1 MLLGDLLKF
10 TKKNYRNIP
19 ISGISFDS
27 RKAKKGDIFFAF
39 QGSQTSG
46 TKFINDV
53 QLKGVSVVVSN
64 KKKRLK
70 IIKYLFF

>member
-10 TKKNYRNIP
+10 ARKDYRKIP
-19 ISGISFDS
+19 VNGISFDS
-27 RKAKKGDIFFAF
+27 RKAKKGDIFFAI
-39 QGSQTSG
+39 QGNQTSG

-53 QLKGVSVVVSN
+53 QSKGVSVVISS